1 MKNLFEQI
9 FGKKNTFA
17 TTLTAYQPVE
27 FSEAANDDT
36 YSANLM
42 SAEKKLD
49 EMSIDNIY
57 QSY

>member
-1 MKNLFEQI
+1 MKNLFDQI
-9 FGKKNTFA
+9 FGKK
-17 TTLTAYQPVE
+17 TTLATPFTAYQPVE

-42 SAEKKLD
+42 SAEKKVD
-49 EMSIDNIY
+49 DMSIDNIY